1 MITALCF
8 YQLSNFEGFLLVG
21 LLYSPSLNILTL
33 IKLSVRSLWSY
44 LKRVAEKL
52 HNFRRLLEVVPADN
66 RGPYRRALV
75 SSVRRR
81 TYSLGHKSVTIT
93 SSMKGLPYFTK
104 EDGSVLPGALEYF
117 TEGIVP
123 LLQNFFTILF
133 DPTGMG
139 ALPNEGEIAVQVASA
154 LIVSP
159 LQEYV

>member
-1 MITALCF
+1 M
-8 YQLSNFEGFLLVG
+8 
-21 LLYSPSLNILTL
+21 
-33 IKLSVRSLWSY
+33 
-44 LKRVAEKL
+44 KRVAEKL

-75 SSVRRR
+75 PSVRRR
-81 TYSLGHKSVTIT
+81 TYSLGHKPVNI
-93 SSMKGLPYFTK
+93 SSSIKNLPHYTR
-104 EDGSVLPGALEYF
+104 EDGTVLPGVLEYF

-133 DPTGMG
+133 DPTGLG

-159 LQEYV
+159 